1 MMVKG
6 LVAQVFLNSVV
17 LVRVKGLRWSGWIV
31 MVNTGSETGIKPK
44 ELVLIATG
52 SPLKTEG
59 C

>member
-17 LVRVKGLRWSGWIV
+17 LVRVKGLRRSGWIV

-52 SPLKTEG
+52 SPLKTES

>member
-17 LVRVKGLRWSGWIV
+17 LVRVKGLRRSGWIV